1 MGVGRGRRVPRP
13 GGWPSRP
20 RPDGCRGGSHGPR
33 PAGTPAGPTRCGS
46 APPGP
51 SGIGTA
57 RPRRMACPPVVARGG
72 PTSRPRTATG
82 GGPSSPTSSAA
93 PSAMPPF
100 GTAIPDA
107 LTGPTPGGHPPVPVA
122 AVAVPDN
129 ARAPWRSRLTRRLDV
144 RRASR
149 GHPHPR
155 IHARSSGPPYRPSD
169 ATPRGRPPRSLA
181 VRIMAATAGVRGEPV
196 GRLVPPRVVA
206 GEGAAPSVPT
216 GDTRAMPRTT
226 PRRLPDPRR
235 GAGSMGRADGSS
247 GAESSVTTA
256 PDRRRTCGPASVRS
270 VAGSGSRRA
279 GRRGTASSAGGPGPS
294 GGTRAAS
301 GPERT
306 FGAAVRTA
314 MESPAGTFGALRPR
328 GRTPSR
334 RGQTTPHDRLRNTYC

>member
-1 MGVGRGRRVPRP
+1 MGSAEVVASRVPEDGRPGLGPTDAAAEAMGLDPQERPQGRPDVVPLLPVRAASARLDPGAWRAPRWSRAVAREPSANGNRGR
-13 GGWPSRP
+13 
-20 RPDGCRGGSHGPR
+20 
-33 PAGTPAGPTRCGS
+33 
-46 APPGP
+46 
-51 SGIGTA
+51 
-57 RPRRMACPPVVARGG
+57 PVI
-72 PTSRPRTATG
+72 
-82 GGPSSPTSSAA
+82 PTSSAA

-129 ARAPWRSRLTRRLDV
+129 ARAPWRSRSTRRLDV
-144 RRASR
+144 RRASH
-149 GHPHPR
+149 GHTHSR

-169 ATPRGRPPRSLA
+169 ATPAVAGGADHGRDGGRSWRARRPSRPPRSS
-181 VRIMAATAGVRGEPV
+181 RGR
-196 GRLVPPRVVA
+196 GRP
-206 GEGAAPSVPT
+206 PSVPT

-235 GAGSMGRADGSS
+235 GAGSTGRADGSS

-270 VAGSGSRRA
+270 VAGSGSRRP
-279 GRRGTASSAGGPGPS
+279 GRRAPAASAGGPGPS

-314 MESPAGTFGALRPR
+314 MESPAGTSGALRPR

-334 RGQTTPHDRLRNTYC
+334 SPASL